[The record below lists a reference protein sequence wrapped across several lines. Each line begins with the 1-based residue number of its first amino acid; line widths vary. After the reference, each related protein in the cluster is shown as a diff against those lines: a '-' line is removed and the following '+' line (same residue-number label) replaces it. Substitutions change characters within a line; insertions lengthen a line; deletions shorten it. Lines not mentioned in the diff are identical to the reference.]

1 MITTQWSLVLA
12 AGEGRDDA
20 LARLCELYW
29 YPVFA
34 FVRRQGFDAD
44 EAQDVTQS
52 FFARLIEKRDLAAAD
67 RTRGRFRSF
76 LLASCRHFIANERDR
91 ARRLKRGGDVAMVPI
106 AGASDVADADTPDR
120 VYDREWCLT
129 LLEAALNDVRSGSE
143 RLFDR
148 LRPFIVADDDAG
160 SHAEAAEDLGMSPG
174 AVKVAVHR
182 LRRRYREA
190 LRRRITDTV
199 AAPEDV
205 DDEIRH
211 LLGRL

>member
-20 LARLCELYW
+20 LSRLCELYW

-91 ARRLKRGGDVAMVPI
+91 GRRLKRGGDVAIVPI
-106 AGASDVADADTPDR
+106 ADAFDVADADTPDR

-160 SHAEAAEDLGMSPG
+160 SHAEAAADLGMTAG

-190 LRRRITDTV
+190 LRRRVTDTV
-199 AAPEDV
+199 AAAEDV